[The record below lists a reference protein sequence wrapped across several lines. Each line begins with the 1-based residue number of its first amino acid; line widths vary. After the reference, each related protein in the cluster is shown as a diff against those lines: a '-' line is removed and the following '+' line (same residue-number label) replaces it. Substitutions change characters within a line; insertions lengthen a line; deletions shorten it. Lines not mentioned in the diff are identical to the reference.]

1 MWCNVSLLRFCS
13 QTFNL
18 HHENSDWNC
27 LKMQPGPQW
36 VEASPAPGGSL
47 CYLKSLTQLKRS
59 SLNIF
64 LWFSCTSCINPPPST
79 DDQGHS
85 SHFIPQSSRHVL
97 ISTDNLYWSKNTIDV
112 PPQVLS
118 TETEQSYWL
127 TFKKGKETCEEK
139 LRLSRTSVAQQT
151 EREISPVPVLSGAWW
166 LTVASL
172 RDSAM
177 AWWHFE
183 HCSFTRFGLFILCL
197 HREQGQLNYSLP
209 WNWGDSC
216 WSCVSAGPW
225 FRGKHVFSI

>member
-127 TFKKGKETCEEK
+127 TFKREKKRVKKSCDYQGQAWHNKQKGKSPLFLCCQVPGGW
-139 LRLSRTSVAQQT
+139 LSRLSGIQQWPDD
-151 EREISPVPVLSGAWW
+151 ILSI
-166 LTVASL
+166 VASL
-172 RDSAM
+172 DSV
-177 AWWHFE
+177 
-183 HCSFTRFGLFILCL
+183 CLF
-197 HREQGQLNYSLP
+197 
-209 WNWGDSC
+209 
-216 WSCVSAGPW
+216 CVYTENRAS
-225 FRGKHVFSI
+225 